1 MATEAKP
8 LEQLLKELPAE
19 AQDKVRELV
28 ERLLAKHERDSPRHL
43 SQTWAGALQDF
54 GTEFTSIELQKKSL
68 DWRVHG

>member
-1 MATEAKP
+1 MATEAEP

-28 ERLLAKHERDSPRHL
+28 EALLAKGETESPRHL

-54 GTEFTSIELQKKSL
+54 RNQFTSAELQKKSL
-68 DWRVHG
+68 DWRGD